1 MTPQQIDCAGQV
13 ETSDGDRFLSVM
25 TAPPDLRGGLF
36 VLYAFH
42 LELARIAWQGGEPM
56 AALIRLQWW
65 HDRVSVASGSS
76 GGTGGFLAVAL
87 DDLVAEGA
95 VSVADLTAMV
105 VARMTEIQAP
115 PYGDAFAAT
124 THLRDTAGRLMWAA
138 VSACGGG
145 KADGMMET
153 VMDYGG
159 FAGAAAFLCGVDG
172 MRHAG
177 AEVIGDADLPDF
189 AREALAGL
197 RHARA
202 RLLAD
207 GVAVCAYPALRAGWQ
222 AEPILRRASRA
233 QPPALSPTLSPL
245 GKRMLL
251 IGKVALRRF

>member
-65 HDRVSVASGSS
+65 HDRVGAASGSGS
-76 GGTGGFLAVAL
+76 GTGGFLAVAL
-87 DDLVAEGA
+87 DDLVADGA

-115 PYGDAFAAT
+115 PYGDAGAAA

-145 KADGMMET
+145 ETEMET

-197 RHARA
+197 RRAKA
-202 RLLAD
+202 RLLAG
-207 GVAVCAYPALRAGWQ
+207 GVAVSAYPALRAGWQ
-222 AEPILRRASRA
+222 AEPILRRASRGKS
-233 QPPALSPTLSPL
+233 PALSPL

-251 IGKVALRRF
+251 IGKVALRKF

>member
-1 MTPQQIDCAGQV
+1 
-13 ETSDGDRFLSVM
+13 M

-65 HDRVSVASGSS
+65 HDRVGVSD
-76 GGTGGFLAVAL
+76 GTGGFLAVAL
-87 DDLVAEGA
+87 DDLVSDGA

-105 VARMTEIQAP
+105 TARMTEIQAP
-115 PYGDAFAAT
+115 PYGDAGAAT
-124 THLRDTAGRLMWAA
+124 VHLRDTAGRLMWAA

-145 KADGMMET
+145 ETAMET

-177 AEVIGDADLPDF
+177 AEVLGDADLPDF
-189 AREALAGL
+189 AFHALAGL
-197 RHARA
+197 RHAKA
-202 RLLAD
+202 RLLA
-207 GVAVCAYPALRAGWQ
+207 GRVAVSAYPALRAGWQ

-233 QPPALSPTLSPL
+233 QPPALSPL

-251 IGKVALRRF
+251 IGKVALGKF

>member
-65 HDRVSVASGSS
+65 HDRVGAGSGTG

-105 VARMTEIQAP
+105 TARMTEIQAP

-145 KADGMMET
+145 ETEMET

-177 AEVIGDADLPDF
+177 AEVLIDADLPDF
-189 AREALAGL
+189 ASHALAGL
-197 RHARA
+197 HRAKA
-202 RLLAD
+202 RLLAG

-222 AEPILRRASRA
+222 AEPILRRACRR
-233 QPPALSPTLSPL
+233 QPPALSPL

-251 IGKVALRRF
+251 IGKVALRKF

>member
-25 TAPPDLRGGLF
+25 TASPDLRGGLF

-65 HDRVSVASGSS
+65 HDRVGVSDGTG

-95 VSVADLTAMV
+95 VSAGDLTAMV

-115 PYGDAFAAT
+115 PYGDAGALS

-145 KADGMMET
+145 ETAMET

-177 AEVIGDADLPDF
+177 AEVLGDADLPDF
-189 AREALAGL
+189 ARAALAGL
-197 RHARA
+197 HHAKA
-202 RLLAD
+202 RLLAG
-207 GVAVCAYPALRAGWQ
+207 GVAISAYPALRAGWQ

-233 QPPALSPTLSPL
+233 QPPALSPL

-251 IGKVALRRF
+251 IGKVALRKF

>member
-25 TAPPDLRGGLF
+25 TASPDLRGGLF

-65 HDRVSVASGSS
+65 HDRVGVSD
-76 GGTGGFLAVAL
+76 GTGGFLAVAL

-95 VSVADLTAMV
+95 VSAGDLTAMV

-115 PYGDAFAAT
+115 PYGDAGAANI
-124 THLRDTAGRLMWAA
+124 HLRDTAGRLMWAA

-145 KADGMMET
+145 ETEMET

-177 AEVIGDADLPDF
+177 AEVLGDADLPDF
-189 AREALAGL
+189 ASHALAGL
-197 RHARA
+197 RHAKA
-202 RLLAD
+202 RLLAG
-207 GVAVCAYPALRAGWQ
+207 GVAVSAYPALRAGWQ
-222 AEPILRRASRA
+222 AEPILRRASRGNL
-233 QPPALSPTLSPL
+233 PALSPL

-251 IGKVALRRF
+251 IGKVALRKF

>member
-25 TAPPDLRGGLF
+25 TASPDLRGGLF

-65 HDRVSVASGSS
+65 HDRVGVASGL
-76 GGTGGFLAVAL
+76 GGFLAVAL
-87 DDLVAEGA
+87 DDLVSDGA

-105 VARMTEIQAP
+105 TARMTEIQAP
-115 PYGDAFAAT
+115 PYGDAGAVS
-124 THLRDTAGRLMWAA
+124 THLRDTAGRLMWVA

-145 KADGMMET
+145 ETEMET
-153 VMDYGG
+153 VMYYGG

-177 AEVIGDADLPDF
+177 AEVLIDADLPDF
-189 AREALAGL
+189 ASHALAGL
-197 RHARA
+197 RRAKA
-202 RLLAD
+202 RLLAG

-222 AEPILRRASRA
+222 AEPILRRASRG
-233 QPPALSPTLSPL
+233 QPPALSPL

-251 IGKVALRRF
+251 IGKVALHKF

>member
-65 HDRVSVASGSS
+65 HDRVSVSD
-76 GGTGGFLAVAL
+76 GTGGFLAVAL
-87 DDLVAEGA
+87 DDLVADGA

-105 VARMTEIQAP
+105 TARMTEIQAP
-115 PYGDAFAAT
+115 PYGDAGAAA

-138 VSACGGG
+138 VSACDGG

-177 AEVIGDADLPDF
+177 AEVLGDADLPDF
-189 AREALAGL
+189 ARAALAGL
-197 RHARA
+197 RHAKA

-207 GVAVCAYPALRAGWQ
+207 GVAVSAYPALRAGWQ

-233 QPPALSPTLSPL
+233 QPPALSPALSPL

-251 IGKVALRRF
+251 IGKVALRKF